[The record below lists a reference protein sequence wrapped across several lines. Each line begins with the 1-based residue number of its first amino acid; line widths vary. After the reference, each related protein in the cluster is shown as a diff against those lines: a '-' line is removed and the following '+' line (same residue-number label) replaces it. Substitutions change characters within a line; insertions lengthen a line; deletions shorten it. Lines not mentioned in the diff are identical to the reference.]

1 MFDDERVGD
10 GGDAGDRVLGVRDV
24 PPRRGAGAVRA
35 RVGETVAVP
44 ALGRAVGVSIEP
56 SEEMAALWD
65 ATDVPVAAP
74 VPPAEQVAFWEFID
88 AQLGEPEPPVEF
100 GEPVVDGLDDFA
112 LVELIGDLE
121 REASCARA
129 RQLIVVEALSR
140 RESMNP
146 FWPVKVSQPNITAE
160 EVAAALGTSRAAG
173 RTLVDTARLL
183 AGPLLPTAAA
193 LRCGDI
199 DWGKAKIFAAVLGD
213 VAVQVAVDVQARV
226 LPDAGRRTHAQ
237 LRRDL
242 AKALIV
248 VDPTDAEQRTVR
260 AVDKRR
266 VCHPKRLADG
276 MAGIWAVLPAAVAT
290 QIDNALSTAARTAR
304 TAGDPRTPDQLR
316 ADTLAAALT
325 GTCGHGSLGVGAFAA
340 GPFGPGASI
349 GGLTG
354 VGSCCVGA
362 FGSGASNGGSCAAG
376 PSAAGTS
383 TSGACGRGCAG
394 VRVDVTVSLATL
406 LGADENPGELAG
418 YGPITAQTARRLAA
432 VGTWR
437 RLVTDPTSGTVL
449 DVGTTRYR
457 PPDDLAAIIRA
468 RDTRCLLPICEIPS
482 HRCELDHRDPF
493 HPDGTGG
500 STSAANLNPLCK
512 RDHLIKTHARWRLT
526 RSTDGTATWTTP
538 TGHVYHHRP
547 EPPPG
552 HEPPLAWD
560 PAPPPF

>member
-1 MFDDERVGD
+1 MSLL
-10 GGDAGDRVLGVRDV
+10 A
-24 PPRRGAGAVRA
+24 
-35 RVGETVAVP
+35 
-44 ALGRAVGVSIEP
+44 P
-56 SEEMAALWD
+56 SAELIASWD
-65 ATDVPVAAP
+65 AAGTQIEAP
-74 VPPAEQVAFWEFID
+74 VPPADLMAFWEFAD
-88 AQLGEPEPPVEF
+88 AQLGEPEPAVQF
-100 GEPVVDGLDDFA
+100 GEPVVDSLDDFA

-183 AGPLLPTAAA
+183 AGPLIPTAAA
-193 LRCGDI
+193 LHAGHI

-242 AKALIV
+242 ARALIV

-290 QIDNALSTAARTAR
+290 QIDNALSTAARTAKA
-304 TAGDPRTPDQLR
+304 TGDPRTPDQLR

-325 GTCGHGSLGVGAFAA
+325 GHE
-340 GPFGPGASI
+340 PYGPGAS
-349 GGLTG
+349 LTG
-354 VGSCCVGA
+354 AKTAGSC
-362 FGSGASNGGSCAAG
+362 GG
-376 PSAAGTS
+376 
-383 TSGACGRGCAG
+383 GCAG

-406 LGADENPGELAG
+406 LGQDENPGELAG
-418 YGPITAQTARRLAA
+418 YGPITAQTARRLATA
-432 VGTWR
+432 GTWR

-457 PPDDLAAIIRA
+457 PPGDLAAIIRA
-468 RDTRCLLPICEIPS
+468 RDTRCLAPICEIPS

-538 TGHVYHHRP
+538 TGHTYRHRP

-560 PAPPPF
+560 PAPPF